1 MRADGRLR
9 LRAAF
14 SVPFA
19 LQFGVAFFQIPLTNK
34 TSRQPIT
41 VATWF
46 RRSNPARELKINN

>member
-19 LQFGVAFFQIPLTNK
+19 LHFGVTFFQIPLTNK
-34 TSRQPIT
+34 TSRQLIT
-41 VATWF
+41 
-46 RRSNPARELKINN
+46 RRYVVSSIEPAQELKTK